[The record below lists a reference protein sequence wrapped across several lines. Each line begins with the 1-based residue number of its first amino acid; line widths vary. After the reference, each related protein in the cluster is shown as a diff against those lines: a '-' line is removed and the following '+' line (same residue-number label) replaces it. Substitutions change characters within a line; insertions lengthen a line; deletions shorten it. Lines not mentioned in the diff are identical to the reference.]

1 MEENVDDKNVD
12 TGVTG
17 KNGGESEPETI
28 SATDKETKKSDDPQT
43 GAVSDDNDSTS
54 MVLWAI
60 ILLIALVIIVG

>member
-1 MEENVDDKNVD
+1 MEETVDDNVD
-12 TGVTG
+12 TGVTDE
-17 KNGGESEPETI
+17 NGDDSEPKTI